1 MNSKSLQYIK
11 HLLKIFKVWWFLRKG
26 KHKLVSSTLPW
37 FLLLEVE
44 LKTNKQTSL
53 IEIEKVKWDKDNRE
67 LNQQK
72 QS

>member
-1 MNSKSLQYIK
+1 MMVLT
-11 HLLKIFKVWWFLRKG
+11 H
-26 KHKLVSSTLPW
+26 LVSSTLPW

-44 LKTNKQTSL
+44 LKTNKPTSL